1 MDFDRVISGI
11 IKYLDREIYIGMNDW
26 QEMLARIAVS
36 RVIGNKDHL
45 KEMIVSNPFVRTFNI
60 IDEDGIVDVDGLMRD
75 LKEQIAQKGKIEISI
90 PMFGKFVFNS
100 SDVDKLHKTI
110 MEGA

>member
-1 MDFDRVISGI
+1 MDFDRVINGI

-45 KEMIVSNPFVRTFNI
+45 RESLMANPFVRTFGI
-60 IDEDGIVDVDGLMRD
+60 IDEGGNVDVDGLMRD
-75 LKEQIAQKGKIEISI
+75 IKEQMELKGKLEFAI
-90 PMFGKFVFNS
+90 PMFGKFTFS
-100 SDVDKLHKTI
+100 SADVDKLHRTI
-110 MEGA
+110 MEG